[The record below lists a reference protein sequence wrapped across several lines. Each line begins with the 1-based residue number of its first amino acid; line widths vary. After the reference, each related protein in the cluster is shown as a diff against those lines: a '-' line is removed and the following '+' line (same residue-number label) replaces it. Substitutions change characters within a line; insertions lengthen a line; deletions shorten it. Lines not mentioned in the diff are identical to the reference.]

1 MYSANVAA
9 GSLSADKAKGLASA
23 ANKDGLLE
31 LQRWLGGSEASGR
44 EVVTIVTQT
53 RRAQNMHT
61 LTKMQRYLQKCCTA
75 ECRCSSGRDVKDWDP
90 SEE

>member
-44 EVVTIVTQT
+44 EVVTIVTDST
-53 RRAQNMHT
+53 CTHMHT
-61 LTKMQRYLQKCCTA
+61 LTKMQRNLQKCCTA